1 MSPHL
6 HLLLHAPGLHM
17 DALLKPEA
25 LPELIELIQRH
36 RVEEAPPR
44 SPFAAGLGAGFRP
57 VSPEMM
63 RRRMAPGVEPTVLS
77 AEGEAA
83 LARFRELP
91 WESLTALLPD
101 KKFATKLLMLTAW
114 LEAHSGQPVFKGEV
128 RTHFARTGEPFP
140 ANPGRDTRTLI
151 IDGLILKSSDRQHLS
166 LSEAGW
172 QEAVQCLDS
181 GEGPAE
187 AEPALI

>member
-1 MSPHL
+1 
-6 HLLLHAPGLHM
+6 M
-17 DALLKPEA
+17 DAVLKLEA
-25 LPELIELIQRH
+25 LPEIIALIQRY
-36 RVEEAPPR
+36 RVEEGPPR

-57 VSPEMM
+57 VSPEML
-63 RRRMAPGVEPTVLS
+63 RRRMVPGVEATVLS

-83 LARFRELP
+83 LARFRALL
-91 WESLTALLPD
+91 WESLTGLLPK
-101 KKFATKLLMLTAW
+101 KKFAIKLLLLTAW
-114 LEAHSGQPVFKGEV
+114 LEAHGGQPVFKGDV

-181 GEGPAE
+181 GEGPSGT
-187 AEPALI
+187 EPALI